1 MARIKSAWELALER
15 TSDIKSDK
23 DSVRANELKRQG
35 QKIASEYINSS
46 NPEVK
51 DINEALKSYSKDEQR
66 EVRKS
71 VVDVLLSQVS
81 LPRDRQFKEKLEA
94 TKNGLAALSKNSK
107 KVSGIIDQIAQ
118 FFDQYLQYQQQIT
131 DQLKQQYEPQLRQ
144 KKEQLSRQYGYSVDL
159 KPEQDPEFNQ
169 LLKKNLQQLE
179 EQYQQAL
186 TKAREELRSF
196 IDW

>member
-51 DINEALKSYSKDEQR
+51 DINEALKSYSKNEQR

-71 VVDVLLSQVS
+71 VLDVLLSQVS